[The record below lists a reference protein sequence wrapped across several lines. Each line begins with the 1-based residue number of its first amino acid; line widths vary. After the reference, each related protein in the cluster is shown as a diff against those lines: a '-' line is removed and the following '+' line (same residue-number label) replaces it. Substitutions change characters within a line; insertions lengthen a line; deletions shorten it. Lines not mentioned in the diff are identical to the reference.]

1 MLGNWPRCLK
11 RTSASWRYLGQ
22 VGARQSSSAS
32 PPPFN
37 PRSTFK
43 LTKPPCP
50 TWNLGH
56 GLPASFAIQ
65 EGQES
70 ARKTWDMSTTPS
82 RDAYRLLTSA
92 IVPRPIALVS
102 TVSAEGHTN
111 LAPFRFACAI
121 HLVSHNPP
129 IVSIS
134 FSLSP
139 RRPKDTREN
148 ILKTKEFTV
157 NIISESFAEAAN
169 ATAVE
174 SPADVNEWI
183 VSGLTMEPSTTVKPS
198 LVKESP
204 VCMECELFS
213 SQDISPPNSSD
224 ITTTVVLGL
233 IKKVHVCESI
243 LVDDGTSIDPSKLRP
258 IARLGGRAYGR
269 LLEGFNLPSVV
280 WKSVHEDYRN
290 LAKRQVP

>member
-1 MLGNWPRCLK
+1 MLVNCLK
-11 RTSASWRYLGQ
+11 RTSASWRYQGQ
-22 VGARQSSSAS
+22 VGALFLRQSSSAS

-43 LTKPPCP
+43 FTEPPYP
-50 TWNLGH
+50 AWNLGH
-56 GLPASFAIQ
+56 GLPANFAIQ
-65 EGQES
+65 EGRES
-70 ARKTWDMSTTPS
+70 ARKTWDMGTTPS

-102 TVSAEGHTN
+102 TVSTEGHPN
-111 LAPFRFACAI
+111 LAPFSYFSM
-121 HLVSHNPP
+121 VSHNPP
-129 IVSIS
+129 MISIA

-139 RRPKDTREN
+139 RRPKDNREN
-148 ILKTKEFTV
+148 ILNTKEFTV

-204 VCMECELFS
+204 VCMECELYS
-213 SQDISPPNSSD
+213 SQDISALNSSD

-233 IKKVHVCESI
+233 IKKVHVRESI
-243 LVDDGTSIDPSKLRP
+243 LDDDGTSIDPSKLRP

-269 LLEGFNLPSVV
+269 LLEGFNLASVV
-280 WKSVHEDYRN
+280 WKSVREDYHN